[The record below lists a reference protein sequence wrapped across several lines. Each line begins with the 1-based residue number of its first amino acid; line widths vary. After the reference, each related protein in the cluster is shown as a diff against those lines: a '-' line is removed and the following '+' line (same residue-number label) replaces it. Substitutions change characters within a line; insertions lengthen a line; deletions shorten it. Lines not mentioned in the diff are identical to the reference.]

1 MTNKVENKRNANIT
15 KAAKA
20 GDWSSVDKLLNQPF
34 ENLKRKDRDYGL
46 SSLNAEV
53 RTEGEPTEVMD
64 LYADNTF
71 NPIEEL
77 LAKERNKHLYNA
89 ISKLPEDDRHIFLEI
104 TLNGTSAL
112 QLTKET
118 GYKSHKTI
126 QIHYQK
132 TLELLKEDLKNYF

>member
-15 KAAKA
+15 KAVKA

-34 ENLKRKDRDYGL
+34 ENLKRKDRDHGL

-89 ISKLPEDDRHIFLEI
+89 ISKLSEDDRYIFLAI
-104 TLNGTSAL
+104 TLHGTSAL
-112 QLTKET
+112 QLTQET
-118 GYKSHKTI
+118 KHKSHKTV
-126 QIHYQK
+126 QSHYLK
-132 TLELLKEDLKNYF
+132 ALEALKDELKNYF